1 MALVASFEAM
11 NDDRER
17 KKKPPL
23 ETKISLPVLDG
34 DVVRVELALALDG
47 DQEGRA
53 AARCD
58 QLPGEGLRLEAARER
73 ALKLLDGFLNQ
84 LPVRFRD
91 GFKDGTLCGENAL

>member
-1 MALVASFEAM
+1 MIASE
-11 NDDRER
+11 
-17 KKKPPL
+17 KKPHQMQR
-23 ETKISLPVLDG
+23 KISLPVLDG